1 MWLMAVEDVLSC
13 SQMAKY
19 LSDTRPKDT
28 IIKTL
33 FRYFVQGVIILAPVS
48 ITGYILYIVFT
59 WIDGLLRPAVF
70 TQPGMGFLLI
80 ISFII
85 FVGWLS
91 SYFIMESVI
100 NFFDHWLER
109 TPGIKLIYKAIKDFF
124 QAFGGDKKKFKQAV
138 LANVFNNDVWIV
150 GFLTDDEMEKFNMG
164 HNMVGVYVP
173 QAYNFAGQLYILP
186 KERVKPIENLTAG
199 DAMKYTVTG
208 GVVES

>member
-1 MWLMAVEDVLSC
+1 
-13 SQMAKY
+13 MAKY
-19 LSDTRPKDT
+19 LSHTPKGT
-28 IIKTL
+28 VLKTL
-33 FRYFVQGVIILAPVS
+33 FRYFVQGVIILAP
-48 ITGYILYIVFT
+48 ITITAYILYVVFD
-59 WIDGLLRPAVF
+59 WIDSLLRPALF
-70 TQPGMGFLLI
+70 TTPGIGFLLI
-80 ISFII
+80 IAFII
-85 FVGWLS
+85 FIGWLS

-124 QAFGGDKKKFKQAV
+124 QAFAGDKKKFTKAV

-150 GFLTDDEMEKFNMG
+150 GFLTDDEMDKFNMG
-164 HNMVGVYVP
+164 HDMVGVYVP

-186 KERVKPIENLTAG
+186 KERVKPIENLTPG